1 MPYQLVEL
9 LLTLLRDDIGD
20 TGDKAGVES
29 SSSKDFS
36 FVARVLNGCTLTAF
50 ATNYSSP
57 VVNGS
62 GSGDGGGSGGSNG
75 DAPLPYCGLP
85 WTVGQRVIKDMD
97 TDGDGVISEH
107 ETCLRLVS
115 LFTCS
120 THYLR

>member
-1 MPYQLVEL
+1 MPQQLVDL
-9 LLTLLRDDIGD
+9 LLTRFKSHKEGM
-20 TGDKAGVES
+20 ES

-50 ATNYSSP
+50 AMNYSSP

-62 GSGDGGGSGGSNG
+62 SSSDSGGSGGSNG
-75 DAPLPYCGLP
+75 DTSLLYCGLP
-85 WTVGQRVIKDMD
+85 WTVGQRVIRNMD

-107 ETCLRLVS
+107 ETCLRFVS

-120 THYLR
+120 THCLRL